1 VGLYSEPFPDSTCDG
16 PSAKLSLNWARTSVS
31 LCLVESEKMRRMEL
45 MRRNATKI
53 VRECCNVTSGE
64 GVVILTDSSQSPAI
78 SACLFDAVN
87 DCDGIPL
94 VLTINPLQRAGADL
108 PDVAAES
115 LQQAQVIIAP
125 TSKSVFY
132 ADAVQRACHGPTR
145 ARFVAMS
152 ECDEGTLLSGGIDAD
167 FGSLQPIVRAVAM
180 LFSEGT
186 HLSMRTPAGTDIV
199 ANIGGRIGNP
209 VNSICHEPGQMV
221 GLPDVEVNI
230 AAIEQ
235 SINGEIVVDG
245 SCSGGV
251 GLITEEPVRL
261 RVEEGRA
268 REITGAREARQL
280 NEILATSGSASSYQ
294 VAELAVGLNPCC
306 NLTGR
311 IIEDEGKY
319 GTCHMAL
326 GTNIALG
333 GKNSAPVH
341 IDLVQCRPTVEIDGR
356 LAFVDGQVV
365 LPGFDPSTLVAT
377 A

>member
-1 VGLYSEPFPDSTCDG
+1 
-16 PSAKLSLNWARTSVS
+16 
-31 LCLVESEKMRRMEL
+31 MEL